1 MFLIFRDQKCAANT
15 NIFANVLQEMNEK
28 AAADGQKNRIT
39 HSQIKNKFEKLVL
52 RMQISKFKPAASRW
66 D

>member
-1 MFLIFRDQKCAANT
+1 
-15 NIFANVLQEMNEK
+15 MNEK

-52 RMQISKFKPAASRW
+52 RMQISKFKPADSKW